1 MASETTQ
8 TRRPW
13 RATLRTIFQASLGFA
28 SMWAVIVETLG
39 LNPEWQWVASS
50 LVVTAGFTRLM
61 AIPAVEEWLTR
72 YVLTRWLAADPDA
85 PPAEGHR
92 A

>member
-13 RATLRTIFQASLGFA
+13 RATLRTIFQAALGLA
-28 SMWAVIVETLG
+28 SMWALIVETIG

-50 LVVTAGFTRLM
+50 LVVTAALTRLM
-61 AIPAVEEWLTR
+61 AVPAVEEWLTR
-72 YVLTRWLAADPDA
+72 YIWTRWLAADPEA
-85 PPAEGHR
+85 PPTAGHR